1 MRQTITQF
9 HIPLRAQ
16 LMTSLNDQPETF
28 FPATGSIT
36 NAAPKAQCE
45 VLDPNSTEALY
56 QDALAET
63 TVTES
68 DAARTLLRSA
78 IIEVRRLQDL
88 LDKAE
93 AQLAKLRAMSPR
105 ELAAMAGCTSAPRL
119 RDGGSGFRAALGS
132 TQR

>member
-1 MRQTITQF
+1 
-9 HIPLRAQ
+9 
-16 LMTSLNDQPETF
+16 MTSPNDKAEAF
-28 FPATGSIT
+28 SPATGGIT
-36 NAAPKAQCE
+36 NAAPKAHCE

-68 DAARTLLRSA
+68 DAARTLLSSA

-93 AQLAKLRAMSPR
+93 AQLAKLRAMTPR
-105 ELAAMAGCTSAPRL
+105 ELAALSCYTPAPRAS
-119 RDGGSGFRAALGS
+119 RTYGERAFRAAMDS
-132 TQR
+132 SCR